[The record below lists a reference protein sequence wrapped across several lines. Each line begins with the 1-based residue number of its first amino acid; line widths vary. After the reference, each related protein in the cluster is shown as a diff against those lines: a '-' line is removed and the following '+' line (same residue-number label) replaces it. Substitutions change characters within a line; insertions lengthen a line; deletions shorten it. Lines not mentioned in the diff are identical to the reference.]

1 MTTPLPDRLQ
11 IETTVDGT
19 IRITG
24 SLDLATAPRLRTA
37 LAPALT
43 AQSGCL
49 VLDVTELAFCDSSG
63 LSALVDAHNQLD
75 GPGKLVLL
83 GASDQ
88 LRQVLR
94 ITNLDSTITLA

>member
-1 MTTPLPDRLQ
+1 MTTPLPDTLQ
-11 IETTVDGT
+11 IETTAEGT
-19 IRITG
+19 LRVTG

-37 LAPALT
+37 LAQALAT
-43 AQSGCL
+43 QSGCL
-49 VLDVTELAFCDSSG
+49 VLDVTGLAFCDSSG

-75 GPGKLVLL
+75 GQGNLVLL

-94 ITNLDSTITLA
+94 ITNLDSTFTLA